1 MQSSKPKTGEAPN
14 ATIWQSP
21 RKRQRTENSNKKQSI
36 AEKSMKYYKIHELSP
51 GKVLCKC
58 TLCPESAKPIN
69 VTNAC
74 NLGSHLKTTHSDLF
88 NEKIADHIKEPLPV
102 KRLRLLQ
109 NAVEIVGVN
118 GRAFKFLTD
127 SGYIAGIANKLEKLR
142 KAGMGIDFSNKN
154 LPEVK
159 EHLKKMTEKVRTK
172 ITQQLKGR
180 FVCIM
185 VDICGKNN
193 NRPVL
198 GVSAQLI
205 INSKIVIRSLG
216 MIELH
221 ETHTGEN
228 LAKLLIEIL
237 TEFEIEKWQVL
248 TITTDNGANV
258 VKMVTDFNHIIND
271 TTTDGEMNA
280 SNLQTSRQLLPE
292 FNAVNNG
299 TVYQRIQ
306 TELAT
311 PAETSE
317 QALAILFHNQE
328 VEDQMD
334 IFQDTANSFLG
345 SFEEAW
351 NTTGVNCVAH
361 TLQLAVRDALKVLHS
376 DYFNVIELATRVCSF
391 LRNQTTEI
399 AMRAIGLVYNR
410 PRMDC
415 KTRWGSTCLMVS
427 VFYFLDVHKIY
438 GTNIAPLPC
447 QKKIVCSD

>member
-1 MQSSKPKTGEAPN
+1 MQSSRPKIGETPN

-21 RKRQRTENSNKKQSI
+21 RKRKNTENSNKKPSI
-36 AEKSMKYYKIHELSP
+36 PEKAMKYYKIHEYSD

-58 TLCPESAKPIN
+58 TLCPEGAKPVN
-69 VTNAC
+69 VTSAC
-74 NLGSHLKTTHSDLF
+74 NLGSHLKHAHTDLF
-88 NEKIADHIKEPLPV
+88 NEKIADHIKESLPV

-118 GRAFKFLTD
+118 GRAFNYLLD
-127 SGYIAGIANKLEKLR
+127 SGYKAGIVNKLEKLR
-142 KAGMGIDFSNKN
+142 KAGMGIDFSNTN

-172 ITQQLKGR
+172 IQQQLKGR

-185 VDICGKNN
+185 VDICGNNN
-193 NRPVL
+193 NRSVL

-205 INSKIVIRSLG
+205 IDSKMVIRSLG

-221 ETHTGEN
+221 ETYTGEN

-237 TEFEIEKWQVL
+237 MEFGIEKWQVL

-271 TTTDGEMNA
+271 TTTGGEMNA
-280 SNLQTSRQLLPE
+280 PNPQTSRQLIHE
-292 FNAVNNG
+292 FNAVNDG
-299 TVYQRIQ
+299 TVYQRIRN
-306 TELAT
+306 ELAAPPQT
-311 PAETSE
+311 NE
-317 QALAILFHNQE
+317 QALAALFHNQE

-334 IFQDTANSFLG
+334 LFRDTADNFVG
-345 SFEEAW
+345 SLERAW
-351 NTTGVNCVAH
+351 NTSGVNCVAH
-361 TLQLAVRDALKVLHS
+361 TLQLAVRDALKRLHG
-376 DYFNVIELATRVCSF
+376 DYLDVIELATRVCSF

-399 AMRAIGLVYNR
+399 AMRGIGVEYNR
-410 PRMDC
+410 PRIDC

-427 VFYFLDVHKIY
+427 VF
-438 GTNIAPLPC
+438 
-447 QKKIVCSD
+447 